1 MTGIDVKGRFPDA
14 TMNGE
19 GIPPDFDRMPA
30 GLRAAC
36 RDAIDRIVREK
47 EKKQRI
53 LVAIDGPCASGKST
67 LAGILARVFG
77 AGTVHTD
84 DFVIPHWLK
93 TPERLQ
99 VPGGNLDDQRL
110 IGEVLEPWKREEYI
124 IYQRYDCHD
133 RRYVPADPIP
143 RGDMLILEGSCALLP
158 SLRVYA
164 DVRLFMTAPWEIRKE
179 RLIKRE
185 SPESFERF
193 TDMWIPL
200 ENAYFE
206 AYGLPDGECAVIMG

>member
-1 MTGIDVKGRFPDA
+1 MTEKGLKGSFPDA
-14 TMNGE
+14 AMNG
-19 GIPPDFDRMPA
+19 GGMPA
-30 GLRAAC
+30 GLRAAG

-67 LAGILARVFG
+67 LAGVLAGLFG

-99 VPGGNLDDQRL
+99 APGGNLDDQRL
-110 IGEVLEPWKREEYI
+110 IGEVLEPWKRGEDI
-124 IYQRYDCHD
+124 IYQRYDCHG
-133 RRYVPADPIP
+133 RRYVPADPLP
-143 RGDMLILEGSCALLP
+143 RADMLILEGSFALLP

-164 DVRLFMTAPWEIRKE
+164 DVRLFLTAPWEKRKA

-185 SPESFERF
+185 SPESYKRF

-206 AYGLPDGECAVIMG
+206 AYGLPDGDCIVIRG